1 MKDNIMKQA
10 YLACLSLFMFFPI
23 MLSAQERIL
32 VFGEALNQ
40 STALKKELEE
50 KKMEVRN
57 ITADA
62 LSDISVDQGRLLLI
76 GEDTPCPPESRPAI
90 SKYLANGGN
99 IIVVGPASF
108 DYGPKPANPVA
119 VVDFANSSDYRI
131 IEPPRTPRL
140 ASMDKPVIQT
150 VDLPNS
156 TGKGLE
162 FATEKRGMRDIYAQF
177 SIAKEAAPKRSVLT
191 FKAKGN
197 HYMDLLSLQIKD
209 RDNKK
214 WITFVPL
221 SLDWEDYIV
230 SLADFIPEGWDAA
243 DKAYPLLDP
252 SRIDSLAMGTNL
264 MTVWREKGM
273 AFAIA
278 DVSLCENET
287 GIYAPTSALRPLSL
301 PFQENE
307 TTLPQWI
314 IDPFFQS
321 TSRKDAVSIISAKGS
336 PFGEVAQQ
344 AVQDVTILAH
354 TLAEFP
360 GSLNGT
366 DTKRAYD
373 HRLDRE
379 KRVIPLLT
387 TDDGSVVARLDI
399 HAGGPHEH
407 ASIAT
412 FGLNPQS
419 IVMQPQLRNTLVG
432 VADYI
437 LHTPRV
443 LKTTINTTIQKNK
456 ESVVPKFIITLQNP
470 TAKTVK
476 GKLSLHIAGIPQKK
490 VDVEISPGKTLD
502 RIIQFGEVPRDF
514 SFQQFDWSIE
524 LETPDSHDRIQETVD
539 VERSMLEAFIHLVN
553 VQKKYP
559 DGRYSHHYFG
569 DAYGVRA
576 MLAYLD
582 FLERNPEHLA
592 KNTDL
597 WAKISPDDILESAIR
612 FCDMLVERQL
622 PSGALPMGYSEHA
635 SGYNVADGGQMALAL
650 FQLSRYVKDET
661 KRKAYLDVCYRF
673 LDWAETF
680 YIDEAKSDSLKV
692 SRPKDYAKG
701 NAAPGLYGL
710 GQAGRSRQETGPSWV
725 LADILAAQA
734 YAAYIDNRP
743 NNGMYRKIADRNVK
757 FYANAKYSAAGYYQ
771 AEALFWAWLTTDN
784 KAIKKAI
791 LENLDASFLPPLYRG
806 KLNDMYDLGSRSTL
820 RALPLLYYQ
829 QFMSNTASNRA
840 VLLKYIWSFGANSS
854 MSAMRNLSQ
863 TFPKPVHGES
873 LAAAKYAALSAL
885 WSMELLEPGSTLYQ
899 GVK

>member
-1 MKDNIMKQA
+1 MLKHI
-10 YLACLSLFMFFPI
+10 YLVYLSMFICFSLV
-23 MLSAQERIL
+23 LSAQERIM
-32 VFGEALNQ
+32 VFGEILNQ
-40 STALKKELEE
+40 STALKKELAE
-50 KKMEVRN
+50 KKMEVQN
-57 ITADA
+57 ITADS
-62 LSDISVDQGRLLLI
+62 LLDISVDQGRLLLI
-76 GEDTPCPPESRPAI
+76 GSDTPCPSESRPTI

-99 IIVVGPASF
+99 IIVVGSASF
-108 DYGPKPANPVA
+108 DYRPKPVNPVV
-119 VVDFANSSDYRI
+119 VVDFKNIDDYQI
-131 IEPPRTPRL
+131 IEPSRTPRL
-140 ASMDKPVIQT
+140 ASMDKPAIQI

-177 SIAKEAAPKRSVLT
+177 SIVKEAAPNRSVLT

-221 SLDWEDYIV
+221 SLDWGDYTV

-243 DKAYPLLDP
+243 DMEYPLLDP
-252 SRIDSLAMGTNL
+252 SGIDSLAMGTNL

-287 GIYAPTSALRPLSL
+287 DIYAPTSALRPLSL

-321 TSRKDAVSIISAKGS
+321 MSIKDAVHIISAKDS
-336 PFGEVAQQ
+336 PFGEIAQQ
-344 AVQDVTILAH
+344 TVQDVTILAN

-366 DTKRAYD
+366 DTKSIYD

-387 TDDGSVVARLDI
+387 TDDGNIVARLDI
-399 HAGGPHEH
+399 HAGGSYKHS
-407 ASIAT
+407 SIAV
-412 FGLNPQS
+412 FGFSPQS
-419 IVMQPQLRNTLVG
+419 IVAQPQLRNTLVG

-456 ESVVPKFIITLQNP
+456 ESVVPKFVITLQNP

-476 GKLSLHIAGIPQKK
+476 GKLSLHIEGIPQKK
-490 VDVEISPGKTLD
+490 VDVEISPGETLD
-502 RIIQFGEVPRDF
+502 RIIKFGEVPTGF
-514 SFQQFDWSIE
+514 SFQQFDWIIE
-524 LETPDSHDRIQETVD
+524 LETPDSHDRINETVD
-539 VERSMLEAFIHLVN
+539 VERSMLQAFIHLVN
-553 VQKKYP
+553 AQKKYP

-592 KNTDL
+592 KNMDL
-597 WAKISPDDILESAIR
+597 WAKISPNDILGSAIR
-612 FCDMLVERQL
+612 FCDMLVERQQ
-622 PSGALPMGYSEHA
+622 PNGALPMGYSEHA
-635 SGYNVADGGQMALAL
+635 SGYNVADGGQMVLAL
-650 FQLSRYVKDET
+650 FQLSRYVKDEM

-680 YIDEAKSDSLKV
+680 YISETKSDSLKV
-692 SRPKDYAKG
+692 SIPEEYTKG
-701 NAAPGLYGL
+701 NATAGLYGL

-725 LADILAAQA
+725 LADILAAQV
-734 YAAYIDNRP
+734 YAAYIDDHP
-743 NNGMYRKIADRNVK
+743 NNELYRKIADRNVK
-757 FYANAKYSAAGYYQ
+757 FYINARYSAAGYYQ
-771 AEALFWAWLTTDN
+771 AEALFWVWLTTND
-784 KAIKKAI
+784 KTIKKTI
-791 LENLDASFLPPLYRG
+791 RENLDLSFLPPLYQG

-829 QFMSNTASNRA
+829 QFISNTASNRA
-840 VLLKYIWSFGANSS
+840 VLLKYIWSFGANTS
-854 MSAMRNLSQ
+854 MSAMRFLSQ

-885 WSMELLEPGSTLYQ
+885 WSMELLETGSTLYPR
-899 GVK
+899 VK